1 MEIEQEHPIPQQI
14 STYTF
19 RLVGDMTLKQFFQVA
34 AGVVLALLVYAS
46 SLPPIVK
53 WPVIAIFVLLG
64 IAFAFFTIEERPL
77 ETWVVIF
84 FRAIYTPTEFIWK
97 KTEKEPVYFQEPLKA
112 KPVLSTN
119 QVQLS
124 TATPD
129 QSQKVS
135 VFPNLERSER
145 SILQNIGKLF
155 TTPHIP
161 AIQAQ
166 PVPQTNPVTPAVTV
180 PATSPT
186 QVEKQKV
193 PETDYQTPIS
203 TVTTEVKQTL
213 TGTGRIEGIEA
224 EFSPDAAPP
233 SPPTLPN
240 TIVGQ
245 VIDANRKIVEGAILE
260 IKDSEGRPA
269 RALKSNKA
277 GHFMVVI
284 PLTNGNYEIIT
295 KKEGFEFEPIKLL
308 VEGKI
313 IPPIAI
319 RAKDTTKNIQQ
330 TK

>member
-112 KPVLSTN
+112 KPVPSTN

-129 QSQKVS
+129 QSPKVN
-135 VFPNLERSER
+135 VYPNLERSER
-145 SILQNIGKLF
+145 SILQNIGNLF
-155 TTPHIP
+155 TIP
-161 AIQAQ
+161 QSSVVSIQPTTQTGVVA
-166 PVPQTNPVTPAVTV
+166 VPI
-180 PATSPT
+180 TSPT

-193 PETDYQTPIS
+193 PESASQAPTGSI
-203 TVTTEVKQTL
+203 TTEVKQTL
-213 TGTGRIEGIEA
+213 TGTGHVEGVEA

-245 VIDANRKIVEGAILE
+245 VVDSNKKIVEGAILE
-260 IKDSEGRPA
+260 IKDSIGRPA

-284 PLTNGNYEIIT
+284 PLANGNYEIIT

-330 TK
+330 TTQT